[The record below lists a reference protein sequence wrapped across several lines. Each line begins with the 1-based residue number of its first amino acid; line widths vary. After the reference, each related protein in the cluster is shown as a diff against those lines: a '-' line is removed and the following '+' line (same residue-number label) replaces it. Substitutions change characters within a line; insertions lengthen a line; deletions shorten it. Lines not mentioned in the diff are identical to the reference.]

1 MTAARRRAVEPRRP
15 IGGGEAGRCRRYRL
29 AQEAAAGGG
38 AAIMSYS
45 GYGDWS
51 SGTNRGY
58 EGYSYGYGYGQDNSG
73 NYGYGMATSNSWEMG
88 NSDVDM
94 NPDASGGANA
104 DGVIVKMNQRLDMVS
119 HLDTD
124 TMQGGHYGS
133 GGDRYDSYESY
144 DSRSSMND
152 RDLYRSGYDYNEA
165 EHDNDNAYDGHYD
178 GPYDGHY
185 EGHYDS
191 FYGNRRDQYHN
202 RARDNFGQRGQN
214 WARDGHNNRPMA
226 SSYSGRMGGQWNEP
240 PQGMG
245 ARGLGPHGS
254 SRLPS
259 LFSHN
264 IIPELGMF
272 QGMRGFSGNMRFG
285 GGMMKQ
291 RMRRNWKMWD
301 SDFKQQKKKMKK
313 DPTTKKRK
321 QTNSSDEPD
330 CKAAKTDGSDNSD
343 SDNEEGT
350 EGESGEKEEK
360 EGSRGE
366 GEDDE
371 GRDSEKGALTI
382 QEEISQIKRKL
393 QAGKKTQERQKK
405 RHRDRM
411 VERIQ
416 FVCSLCKYRTFY
428 DDEMNSHLESKFHKE
443 HFKFVGTKLPQQT
456 ADFLQEYVANKTR
469 KTEERRKAIED
480 INAVI
485 QQIYRDQD
493 LTQDV
498 GMEHFIKKVE
508 AAHCAACDLFIPMQY
523 GIIQKHLKSLDHNH
537 NRRAMMEQSKKSSLV
552 VARSILNN
560 KLISKKLERYLK
572 GENPF
577 TDDLEE
583 KEEHEEGEGG
593 TSGNAEEETAEGADE
608 NKDDEE
614 NLEEENLDDENK
626 VEENLDDENKVE
638 ENLDDEN
645 KVEENVDDENEDPGE
660 NPEAEGAKIEE
671 EQEEPGTETET
682 EAQPQA
688 QTDLEP
694 GAENMEET
702 LQPTDESVHEEKEQQ
717 PEGGKVEDED
727 EESEEAAAQEDED
740 AE

>member
-1 MTAARRRAVEPRRP
+1 
-15 IGGGEAGRCRRYRL
+15 
-29 AQEAAAGGG
+29 
-38 AAIMSYS
+38 
-45 GYGDWS
+45 
-51 SGTNRGY
+51 Y

-73 NYGYGMATSNSWEMG
+73 NYGYGMATSNSWEMA

-94 NPDASGGANA
+94 NPDGSGGGNA
-104 DGVIVKMNQRLDMVS
+104 DAVIAKMNQRLDMVS
-119 HLDTD
+119 HMDAD
-124 TMQGGHYGS
+124 AMQGGHYGA

-152 RDLYRSGYDYNEA
+152 RDMYRSGYDYNES
-165 EHDNDNAYDGHYD
+165 EHDNDNAY
-178 GPYDGHY
+178 
-185 EGHYDS
+185 EGHYDN
-191 FYGNRRDQYHN
+191 FYGNRRDQYQN

-214 WARDGHNNRPMA
+214 WGRDGRNNRPMA
-226 SSYSGRMGGQWNEP
+226 SSYPGRMGGQWNEP
-240 PQGMG
+240 PQSMG
-245 ARGLGPHGS
+245 SRGLGPHGS

-264 IIPELGMF
+264 IIPELSMF
-272 QGMRGFSGNMRFG
+272 QGMRGFSGNMRYG

-301 SDFKQQKKKMKK
+301 SDFKPQKKKIKK
-313 DPTTKKRK
+313 DPTAKKRK

-330 CKAAKTDGSDNSD
+330 SKAAKTDGSDNSD

-366 GEDDE
+366 GEDEE
-371 GRDSEKGALTI
+371 GKDSEKGALTI

-493 LTQDV
+493 LTQGKIYHPRV
-498 GMEHFIKKVE
+498 CTRSF
-508 AAHCAACDLFIPMQY
+508 A
-523 GIIQKHLKSLDHNH
+523 
-537 NRRAMMEQSKKSSLV
+537 
-552 VARSILNN
+552 ARSHCPVNSRNSKIVAPALRSCFRRNGYTQLLGEGSPACSRHEFLEVIRG
-560 KLISKKLERYLK
+560 KLAADKCLLFSSQ

-577 TDDLEE
+577 TDDPEE

-593 TSGNAEEETAEGADE
+593 ASGNVEEGTAEGADE
-608 NKDDEE
+608 NKDEEENPEEENPEEENPEEENPEEE
-614 NLEEENLDDENK
+614 NLEENPE
-626 VEENLDDENKVE
+626 EENLDGENKDAE
-638 ENLDDEN
+638 
-645 KVEENVDDENEDPGE
+645 G
-660 NPEAEGAKIEE
+660 NPEGAENAGEREE
-671 EQEEPGTETET
+671 TGTEM

-688 QTDLEP
+688 QPEVEP
-694 GAENMEET
+694 AAGNTEEQNS
-702 LQPTDESVHEEKEQQ
+702 QPTREPLPEEEEQQ
-717 PEGGKVEDED
+717 PVGGAEVEDE
-727 EESEEAAAQEDED
+727 EEEREEAAAAQEDEG

>member
-1 MTAARRRAVEPRRP
+1 
-15 IGGGEAGRCRRYRL
+15 
-29 AQEAAAGGG
+29 
-38 AAIMSYS
+38 MSYS
-45 GYGDWS
+45 GYGDWN

-73 NYGYGMATSNSWEMG
+73 NYGYGMATSNSWEMA

-94 NPDASGGANA
+94 NPDGSGGGSA
-104 DGVIVKMNQRLDMVS
+104 DAVIAKMNQRLDMVS
-119 HLDTD
+119 HMDTD

-144 DSRSSMND
+144 DSRPSMND
-152 RDLYRSGYDYNEA
+152 RDMYRSGYDYSES
-165 EHDNDNAYDGHYD
+165 EHDNDNAY
-178 GPYDGHY
+178 
-185 EGHYDS
+185 EGHYDN
-191 FYGNRRDQYHN
+191 FYGNRRDQYQN
-202 RARDNFGQRGQN
+202 RARENFGQRGQN
-214 WARDGHNNRPMA
+214 WGRDGRNNRPMG
-226 SSYSGRMGGQWNEP
+226 SSYPGRMGGQWNEP
-240 PQGMG
+240 PQSMG
-245 ARGLGPHGS
+245 SRGLGPHGS

-264 IIPELGMF
+264 IIPELSMF
-272 QGMRGFSGNMRFG
+272 QGMRGFSGNMRYG

-291 RMRRNWKMWD
+291 RMRRNWKTWD
-301 SDFKQQKKKMKK
+301 SDFKPQKKKIKK
-313 DPTTKKRK
+313 DPTAKKRK

-330 CKAAKTDGSDNSD
+330 SKAAKTDGSDNSD
-343 SDNEEGT
+343 SENEEGT

-366 GEDDE
+366 GEDEE
-371 GRDSEKGALTI
+371 GKDSEKGALTI

-577 TDDLEE
+577 TDDPEE

-593 TSGNAEEETAEGADE
+593 ASGNVEEGTAEGADE
-608 NKDDEE
+608 NKDEDENPEEE
-614 NLEEENLDDENK
+614 NPEEENPEEENPEEENPEEENPEEENPEEENLDEENK
-626 VEENLDDENKVE
+626 DTE
-638 ENLDDEN
+638 
-645 KVEENVDDENEDPGE
+645 E
-660 NPEAEGAKIEE
+660 NPEAGGAENEGEREETGTEAEIKAQAQTEVEPDVEKAEEPTSPPEE
-671 EQEEPGTETET
+671 EQ
-682 EAQPQA
+682 
-688 QTDLEP
+688 
-694 GAENMEET
+694 
-702 LQPTDESVHEEKEQQ
+702 QQ
-717 PEGGKVEDED
+717 PVEGVEVEDEE
-727 EESEEAAAQEDED
+727 EESEEAAAAQEDED

>member
-1 MTAARRRAVEPRRP
+1 
-15 IGGGEAGRCRRYRL
+15 
-29 AQEAAAGGG
+29 
-38 AAIMSYS
+38 
-45 GYGDWS
+45 
-51 SGTNRGY
+51 Y
-58 EGYSYGYGYGQDNSG
+58 EGYNYGYSYGQDNSG
-73 NYGYGMATSNSWEMG
+73 NYGYGNAAASNSWEMG
-88 NSDVDM
+88 NSDADV
-94 NPDASGGANA
+94 NPDGA
-104 DGVIVKMNQRLDMVS
+104 DMGKMNQRLDMGS

-124 TMQGGHYGS
+124 AMQGGPYGS
-133 GGDRYDSYESY
+133 GGDRFDAYESYESRP
-144 DSRSSMND
+144 SLAERE
-152 RDLYRSGYDYNEA
+152 LYRSGYDYGDA
-165 EHDNDNAYDGHYD
+165 ERDDGAYDGYYH
-178 GPYDGHY
+178 
-185 EGHYDS
+185 
-191 FYGNRRDQYHN
+191 RDQYQN
-202 RARDNFGQRGQN
+202 RARDNYGQRGQN
-214 WARDGHNNRPMA
+214 WARDGRNNRPA
-226 SSYSGRMGGQWNEP
+226 TSPYAGRAGGPWNEP
-240 PQGMG
+240 PPHAMG
-245 ARGLGPHGS
+245 ARGFSS

-264 IIPELGMF
+264 ILPELNMF

-301 SDFKQQKKKMKK
+301 ADFRLQKKFKK
-313 DPTTKKRK
+313 DPMAKKRK
-321 QTNSSDEPD
+321 QNSSSDEPD
-330 CKAAKTDGSDNSD
+330 SKAAKTDGSDDSD
-343 SDNEEGT
+343 SDNEDGT

-371 GRDSEKGALTI
+371 GKDAEKGALTI

-428 DDEMNSHLESKFHKE
+428 DDEMSSHLESKFHKE
-443 HFKFVGTKLPQQT
+443 HFKFVGMKLPQQT
-456 ADFLQEYVANKTR
+456 AEFLQEYVANKTR
-469 KTEERRKAIED
+469 KTEERRRAIED

-498 GMEHFIKKVE
+498 GMEHFVKKVE

-537 NRRAMMEQSKKSSLV
+537 NRRAMMEQSKRSSLV

-577 TDDLEE
+577 TDDPEE

-593 TSGNAEEETAEGADE
+593 NAEAGEGADDDKEDEGTREEE
-608 NKDDEE
+608 NAEDGNKEHEE
-614 NLEEENLDDENK
+614 NLE
-626 VEENLDDENKVE
+626 
-638 ENLDDEN
+638 
-645 KVEENVDDENEDPGE
+645 
-660 NPEAEGAKIEE
+660 AEGAQDEGEREAAGTQTPEPHPDPAENADTAEEQPPRAEESLREE
-671 EQEEPGTETET
+671 EERE
-682 EAQPQA
+682 
-688 QTDLEP
+688 L
-694 GAENMEET
+694 
-702 LQPTDESVHEEKEQQ
+702 
-717 PEGGKVEDED
+717 DED
-727 EESEEAAAQEDED
+727 GEEGSP
-740 AE
+740 

>member
-1 MTAARRRAVEPRRP
+1 
-15 IGGGEAGRCRRYRL
+15 
-29 AQEAAAGGG
+29 
-38 AAIMSYS
+38 MSYS
-45 GYGDWS
+45 GYGNWN

-73 NYGYGMATSNSWEMG
+73 NYGYNT
-88 NSDVDM
+88 
-94 NPDASGGANA
+94 
-104 DGVIVKMNQRLDMVS
+104 
-119 HLDTD
+119 
-124 TMQGGHYGS
+124 
-133 GGDRYDSYESY
+133 YESY
-144 DSRSSMND
+144 DSRSSLND
-152 RDLYRSGYDYNEA
+152 RDLYRSGYDYSEA
-165 EHDNDNAYDGHYD
+165 EHDTENAY
-178 GPYDGHY
+178 
-185 EGHYDS
+185 EGCYDS
-191 FYGNRRDQYHN
+191 FYGNHRDQYQN

-214 WARDGHNNRPMA
+214 WARDGRNNRPMA
-226 SSYSGRMGGQWNEP
+226 SSYSGHMGGQWNEQP
-240 PQGMG
+240 MG
-245 ARGLGPHGS
+245 GRGHGPHGS

-264 IIPELGMF
+264 IIPELSMF

-285 GGMMKQ
+285 GGGMKQ

-301 SDFKQQKKKMKK
+301 ADFKSQKKKIKK
-313 DPTTKKRK
+313 DPTSKKRK
-321 QTNSSDEPD
+321 QTDSTDEPD
-330 CKAAKTDGSDNSD
+330 SKAAKTDGSDNSD
-343 SDNEEGT
+343 SENEEGT
-350 EGESGEKEEK
+350 EGEAAEK
-360 EGSRGE
+360 EGSKAE
-366 GEDDE
+366 GEDEE
-371 GRDSEKGALTI
+371 GKDSEKGALTI

-428 DDEMNSHLESKFHKE
+428 EDEMNVHLESKFHKE

-456 ADFLQEYVANKTR
+456 ADFLQDYVANKTK

-485 QQIYRDQD
+485 QQIYKDQD
-493 LTQDV
+493 LTQDI

-577 TDDLEE
+577 TDDPEE

-593 TSGNAEEETAEGADE
+593 TSGNAEEGITEGADGNKIDEENQDEE
-608 NKDDEE
+608 NKDEE
-614 NLEEENLDDENK
+614 SQDRA
-626 VEENLDDENKVE
+626 
-638 ENLDDEN
+638 
-645 KVEENVDDENEDPGE
+645 E
-660 NPEAEGAKIEE
+660 NPEAEATENHGEQEEIQAEAQAEVEAGYTEEKNSQVAEETLTAEEE
-671 EQEEPGTETET
+671 EQ
-682 EAQPQA
+682 
-688 QTDLEP
+688 L
-694 GAENMEET
+694 
-702 LQPTDESVHEEKEQQ
+702 L
-717 PEGGKVEDED
+717 EGGEEESKGVTAAEEDEPL
-727 EESEEAAAQEDED
+727 E
-740 AE
+740 

>member
-1 MTAARRRAVEPRRP
+1 
-15 IGGGEAGRCRRYRL
+15 
-29 AQEAAAGGG
+29 
-38 AAIMSYS
+38 
-45 GYGDWS
+45 
-51 SGTNRGY
+51 Y
-58 EGYSYGYGYGQDNSG
+58 EGYGYSYGYGQDNSG
-73 NYGYGMATSNSWEMG
+73 NYGYGMAASNSWEMA
-88 NSDVDM
+88 NSDMDM
-94 NPDASGGANA
+94 NPDGVGGDAA
-104 DGVIVKMNQRLDMVS
+104 IAKMNQRLDMMS
-119 HLDTD
+119 HMDTD
-124 TMQGGHYGS
+124 AMQGGHYGS

-152 RDLYRSGYDYNEA
+152 RDLYRSGYDYSES
-165 EHDNDNAYDGHYD
+165 EHDENA
-178 GPYDGHY
+178 Y
-185 EGHYDS
+185 EGHYDN
-191 FYGNRRDQYHN
+191 FYDNRRDHYQN

-214 WARDGHNNRPMA
+214 WGRDGRNNR
-226 SSYSGRMGGQWNEP
+226 SYPRRMGGQWNEP
-240 PQGMG
+240 PSSMG
-245 ARGLGPHGS
+245 SRGFGHHGS

-264 IIPELGMF
+264 IIPEHGMF
-272 QGMRGFSGNMRFG
+272 QGMRGFSGNMRYG

-291 RMRRNWKMWD
+291 RMRRNWKTWD
-301 SDFKQQKKKMKK
+301 SDFKPQKKKLKK
-313 DPTTKKRK
+313 DPITKKRK

-330 CKAAKTDGSDNSD
+330 SKAAKTDGSDNSD

-371 GRDSEKGALTI
+371 GKDSEKGALTI

-393 QAGKKTQERQKK
+393 QVGKKTQERQKK

-469 KTEERRKAIED
+469 KTEERRKGVED

-493 LTQDV
+493 LTQDI

-577 TDDLEE
+577 TDDPEE
-583 KEEHEEGEGG
+583 KEEHEEGEGAAG
-593 TSGNAEEETAEGADE
+593 GNLEEGAAEENKDEEENPEEENPEEENVEEENKDPEENPDAEGAE
-608 NKDDEE
+608 SE
-614 NLEEENLDDENK
+614 
-626 VEENLDDENKVE
+626 
-638 ENLDDEN
+638 
-645 KVEENVDDENEDPGE
+645 GE
-660 NPEAEGAKIEE
+660 RGEAGT
-671 EQEEPGTETET
+671 EPGAEE
-682 EAQPQA
+682 QPQA
-688 QTDLEP
+688 QTELEP
-694 GAENMEET
+694 DTGKLEEQRSRRAEHSLCEE
-702 LQPTDESVHEEKEQQ
+702 EEQQ
-717 PEGGKVEDED
+717 PAEGLEVGD
-727 EESEEAAAQEDED
+727 EEEEKSLEAAAAQEDED
-740 AE
+740 VE

>member
-1 MTAARRRAVEPRRP
+1 
-15 IGGGEAGRCRRYRL
+15 
-29 AQEAAAGGG
+29 
-38 AAIMSYS
+38 
-45 GYGDWS
+45 
-51 SGTNRGY
+51 NRGY
-58 EGYSYGYGYGQDNSG
+58 EGYGYGYGYGQDNSG

-94 NPDASGGANA
+94 NPDASGGADA
-104 DGVIVKMNQRLDMVS
+104 VIAKMNQRLDMVS

-165 EHDNDNAYDGHYD
+165 EHDNDNAYDGPYD
-178 GPYDGHY
+178 GPYDG
-185 EGHYDS
+185 
-191 FYGNRRDQYHN
+191 DQYQN

-214 WARDGHNNRPMA
+214 WARDGRNNRPMA

-291 RMRRNWKMWD
+291 RMRKNWKMWD
-301 SDFKQQKKKMKK
+301 SDF
-313 DPTTKKRK
+313 KKRK

-330 CKAAKTDGSDNSD
+330 SKAAKTDGSDNSD

-360 EGSRGE
+360 EGSRGV
-366 GEDDE
+366 
-371 GRDSEKGALTI
+371 SALTI

-456 ADFLQEYVANKTR
+456 AEFLQEYVANKTR

-593 TSGNAEEETAEGADE
+593 TSRNAEEGRAEGADE

-626 VEENLDDENKVE
+626 EEENLDDENKEE

-645 KVEENVDDENEDPGE
+645 KEEENLDDENKDPGE
-660 NPEAEGAKIEE
+660 NPEAGGVKIEE
-671 EQEEPGTETET
+671 EQEETGTETET

-688 QTDLEP
+688 QTEVEP
-694 GAENMEET
+694 GAENTEET
-702 LQPTDESVHEEKEQQ
+702 SQPAEESVHEEEEQQ

-727 EESEEAAAQEDED
+727 KESEEAAAQGDED

>member
-1 MTAARRRAVEPRRP
+1 
-15 IGGGEAGRCRRYRL
+15 
-29 AQEAAAGGG
+29 
-38 AAIMSYS
+38 
-45 GYGDWS
+45 
-51 SGTNRGY
+51 
-58 EGYSYGYGYGQDNSG
+58 
-73 NYGYGMATSNSWEMG
+73 MATSNSWEMA

-94 NPDASGGANA
+94 NPDGSGGGNA
-104 DGVIVKMNQRLDMVS
+104 DAVIAKMNQRLDMVS
-119 HLDTD
+119 HMDTD

-152 RDLYRSGYDYNEA
+152 RDMYRSSYDYNES
-165 EHDNDNAYDGHYD
+165 EHDNDNAY
-178 GPYDGHY
+178 
-185 EGHYDS
+185 EGHYDN
-191 FYGNRRDQYHN
+191 FYGNRRDQYQN

-214 WARDGHNNRPMA
+214 WGRDGRNNRPMA
-226 SSYSGRMGGQWNEP
+226 SSYPGRMGGQWNEP
-240 PQGMG
+240 PQSMG
-245 ARGLGPHGS
+245 SRGLGPHGS

-264 IIPELGMF
+264 IIPELSMF
-272 QGMRGFSGNMRFG
+272 QGMRGFSGNMRYG

-301 SDFKQQKKKMKK
+301 SDFK
-313 DPTTKKRK
+313 KRK

-330 CKAAKTDGSDNSD
+330 SKAAKTDGSDNSD
-343 SDNEEGT
+343 SDNGK
-350 EGESGEKEEK
+350 SGAALRHARERYKAATVFIF
-360 EGSRGE
+360 
-366 GEDDE
+366 
-371 GRDSEKGALTI
+371 GRAVVHCALTI

-577 TDDLEE
+577 TDDPEE

-593 TSGNAEEETAEGADE
+593 ASGNAEEGTAEGADG
-608 NKDDEE
+608 NKDEEENPEEENPEEENPEEENLEEENPEE
-614 NLEEENLDDENK
+614 NLEEENLDEENK
-626 VEENLDDENKVE
+626 
-638 ENLDDEN
+638 
-645 KVEENVDDENEDPGE
+645 DPEE
-660 NPEAEGAKIEE
+660 NPEAEGAENEGEREE
-671 EQEEPGTETET
+671 TGTETEI
-682 EAQPQA
+682 EAQA
-688 QTDLEP
+688 QTEVEP
-694 GAENMEET
+694 HAENTEEQT
-702 LQPTDESVHEEKEQQ
+702 SPPAEEFLPEEEQQ
-717 PEGGKVEDED
+717 PVEGVEVEDEE
-727 EESEEAAAQEDED
+727 EESEEAAAAQEDED

>member
-1 MTAARRRAVEPRRP
+1 FQLKTLTEP
-15 IGGGEAGRCRRYRL
+15 G
-29 AQEAAAGGG
+29 
-38 AAIMSYS
+38 
-45 GYGDWS
+45 
-51 SGTNRGY
+51 SGTLTQLSWLCAAPGY
-58 EGYSYGYGYGQDNSG
+58 EGYSYGYGYSQDNSG
-73 NYGYGMATSNSWEMG
+73 SYGYGMAASNSWDMA

-94 NPDASGGANA
+94 NPDGSGGGSA
-104 DGVIVKMNQRLDMVS
+104 DAVIAKMNQRLDMVS
-119 HLDTD
+119 HMEADA
-124 TMQGGHYGS
+124 MQGGHYGS

-152 RDLYRSGYDYNEA
+152 RDMYRSGYDYNES
-165 EHDNDNAYDGHYD
+165 EHDSENA
-178 GPYDGHY
+178 Y
-185 EGHYDS
+185 EGHYDN
-191 FYGNRRDQYHN
+191 FYGSRRDQYQN

-214 WARDGHNNRPMA
+214 WGRDGRNNRSMA
-226 SSYSGRMGGQWNEP
+226 SSYPGRMGGQWNEP
-240 PQGMG
+240 PQSMG
-245 ARGLGPHGS
+245 SRGLGPHGS

-272 QGMRGFSGNMRFG
+272 QGMRGFSGNMRYG

-301 SDFKQQKKKMKK
+301 SDFKPQKKRIKK
-313 DPTTKKRK
+313 DPTAKKRK

-330 CKAAKTDGSDNSD
+330 SKAVKTDGSDNSD

-350 EGESGEKEEK
+350 EGESGEREEK

-366 GEDDE
+366 GEDEE
-371 GRDSEKGALTI
+371 GKDSEKGALTI

-393 QAGKKTQERQKK
+393 QAGKKTQDRQKK

-537 NRRAMMEQSKKSSLV
+537 NRRAMMEQSKKASLV

-577 TDDLEE
+577 TDDPEE

-593 TSGNAEEETAEGADE
+593 TGGNAEEGTAEGADE
-608 NKDDEE
+608 NKE
-614 NLEEENLDDENK
+614 EEENLDEENK
-626 VEENLDDENKVE
+626 DPEENPAGAEDE
-638 ENLDDEN
+638 
-645 KVEENVDDENEDPGE
+645 G
-660 NPEAEGAKIEE
+660 
-671 EQEEPGTETET
+671 EQEETETET
-682 EAQPQA
+682 EAQA
-688 QTDLEP
+688 QTE
-694 GAENMEET
+694 AEIPEE
-702 LQPTDESVHEEKEQQ
+702 QSSPPAEESLPEEEEQQ
-717 PEGGKVEDED
+717 PVEGVEVEGEEEEED
-727 EESEEAAAQEDED
+727 SEEAAAAQEDEA